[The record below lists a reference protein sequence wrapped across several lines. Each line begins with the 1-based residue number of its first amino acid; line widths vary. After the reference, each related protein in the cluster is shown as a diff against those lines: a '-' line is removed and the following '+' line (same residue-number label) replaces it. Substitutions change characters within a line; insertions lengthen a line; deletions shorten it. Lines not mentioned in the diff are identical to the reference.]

1 MCFCRPLLH
10 PPPSRLS
17 LGDSDERKE
26 ASLHIKGRRRRR
38 FVCCL
43 GLRRTGE
50 GQHRVLPNEDGENCI
65 SPVYFCFWES
75 ARRNF
80 LLAPGRR
87 RKEGK
92 KRVNKPL
99 PPSPSFHLSLPTTKI
114 WACSRSLSP
123 RHIIATSPLSV
134 CSRRVFFWASIC
146 GESGGGRGS
155 KLWLRGYDSG
165 STYTVHVLCHFSSEQ
180 GCERAHHLRI
190 GLGRPPNA
198 PAFWVDRR
206 T

>member
-1 MCFCRPLLH
+1 MSSNFGGEAKDAALTFPSCLGIEFQGQDMEGGGRRFVCFCRPSLH

-26 ASLHIKGRRRRR
+26 ASLHIKGRRRR

-50 GQHRVLPNEDGENCI
+50 GQHRVLPNGDGENCI

-92 KRVNKPL
+92 NK
-99 PPSPSFHLSLPTTKI
+99 
-114 WACSRSLSP
+114 
-123 RHIIATSPLSV
+123 
-134 CSRRVFFWASIC
+134 
-146 GESGGGRGS
+146 G
-155 KLWLRGYDSG
+155 
-165 STYTVHVLCHFSSEQ
+165 
-180 GCERAHHLRI
+180 
-190 GLGRPPNA
+190 
-198 PAFWVDRR
+198 
-206 T
+206 